1 MTRISDISK
10 KKSGIG
16 VNQNQNQRYEVSR
29 EGFPGYEVSRMGFKS
44 TVFRFP
50 CGMNR
55 GMNALMAF
63 PASYSRGVCVSLNV
77 PMEKEHRV
85 WQARRKEAFYN
96 LNSRLAFHTFEPL

>member
-29 EGFPGYEVSRMGFKS
+29 EGFPGYEVSRMGDLKS

-63 PASYSRGVCVSLNV
+63 PPPTAEVS
-77 PMEKEHRV
+77 
-85 WQARRKEAFYN
+85 A
-96 LNSRLAFHTFEPL
+96 